1 MQPKGER
8 IAKII
13 AAAGVCSRRDA
24 ERLIAE
30 GKVSVNGKTLETPAT
45 LVSESDAIKVNGKL
59 LQRSTPD
66 GVRLWL
72 YHKPPGLMTTHHDP
86 DGRPTVF
93 EHLPAHLPRVVSVG
107 RLDLNSEG
115 LLLLTTSGELSRALE
130 LPQHALARIYRVRI
144 NGMPSEKHLYLLG
157 RGVTVEGVD
166 YKPLE
171 IEVDDSKESGRN
183 RWLTVTLREGK
194 NREIRKLFEYYG
206 YPVSRLIRI
215 AYGPF
220 ALEKLNP
227 GEVKEA
233 TREQLDALQELLAY
247 KRDVAATTKGDIEK
261 AKAHKLAT
269 RRKKDR

>member
-1 MQPKGER
+1 MSEKGER
-8 IAKII
+8 IAKVI
-13 AAAGVCSRRDA
+13 AAAGICSRRDA

-30 GKVSVNGKTLETPAT
+30 GQVSVNGKTLDTAAT
-45 LVSESDAIKVNGKL
+45 LVTGADAIKVNGKL
-59 LQRSTPD
+59 LRRDKEAVP
-66 GVRLWL
+66 RLWM

-93 EHLPAHLPRVVSVG
+93 EHLPPGMPRVVSVG

-130 LPQHALARIYRVRI
+130 LPKHALARTYRVRVR
-144 NGMPSEKHLYLLG
+144 GTPTEKHLYLLG
-157 RGVTVEGVD
+157 RGVSVDGID
-166 YKPLE
+166 YKPID
-171 IEVDDSKESGRN
+171 IEPDAAKDGRN
-183 RWLTVTLREGK
+183 QWLTVTLREGK
-194 NREIRKLFEYYG
+194 NREIRKLFEYYD

-220 ALEKLNP
+220 ELDTLRP

-233 TREQLDALQELLAY
+233 TRAQMDELQKLLAY
-247 KRDVAATTKGDIEK
+247 KSEIAEHSESERRK
-261 AKAHKLAT
+261 AQAHRRNT